1 MAITEYRLVHAPM
14 NQIDTIM
21 AARIAEGF
29 QPFGPPFA
37 VALYPDEVVQV
48 VIKGT
53 PDGGSGGPSTVTSDD
68 ITDASAIGRSVLTS
82 ADAAAVRSAIGAG
95 TSSLAIGTTAAT
107 AKAGNY
113 APAWSEVTSKPAVI
127 AAGADAAAAR
137 TAIGAGTSNL
147 AVGTAAGT
155 ALAGNTPRLS
165 AGAITAI
172 GTLTAASTAA
182 DIVAALQV
190 A

>member
-14 NQIDTIM
+14 NQIDTII

-53 PDGGSGGPSTVTSDD
+53 PDGGAGGPSSVSSED
-68 ITDASAIGRSVLTS
+68 IADASDVGKAVLVA
-82 ADAAAVRSAIGAG
+82 ADAAAARTAIGAG
-95 TSSLAIGTTAAT
+95 TSNLVLGTTAAT

-113 APAWSEVTSKPAVI
+113 APAWSDVTAKPAFI
-127 AAGADAAAAR
+127 AAGVDAAAAR
-137 TAIGAGTSNL
+137 AAIGAGTSSL
-147 AVGTAAGT
+147 ALGTTAAT
-155 ALAGNTPRLS
+155 ALAGNTAKLS
-165 AGAITAI
+165 AGAIAAI
-172 GTLTAASTAA
+172 GALTGASTAA
-182 DIVAALQV
+182 DIVAALQT

>member
-1 MAITEYRLVHAPM
+1 MPITDYKVLRAPLDQIELIVSQAIEAGWQPYGAPVGVKT
-14 NQIDTIM
+14 NSSELAQI
-21 AARIAEGF
+21 
-29 QPFGPPFA
+29 
-37 VALYPDEVVQV
+37 

-53 PDGGSGGPSTVTSDD
+53 LDGGSGGPSTVTSDD
-68 ITDASAIGRSVLTS
+68 ITDASVIGRSVLTA
-82 ADAAAVRSAIGAG
+82 ADAPAVRAAIGAG
-95 TSSLAIGTTAAT
+95 TSSLTIGTTAAT

-113 APAWSEVTSKPAVI
+113 APAWSEVTGKPAVI

-137 TAIGAGTSNL
+137 SAIGAGTSNL
-147 AVGTAAGT
+147 AVGTTAAS

-182 DIVAALQV
+182 DIVAALQ
-190 A
+190 AT